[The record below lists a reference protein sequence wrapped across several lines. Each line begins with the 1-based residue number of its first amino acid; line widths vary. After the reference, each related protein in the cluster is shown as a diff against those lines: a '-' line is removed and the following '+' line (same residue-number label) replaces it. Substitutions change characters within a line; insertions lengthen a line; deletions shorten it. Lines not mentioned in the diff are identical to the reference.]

1 MPKSTYLSNKLLDL
15 PVGAVAFTAPA
26 TLYFALYTVA
36 PGAGGGGTEV
46 SGGNYSRAAVTNN
59 TTNFPAA
66 TSASKTNANAIT
78 WATASA
84 SWGVVVAV
92 GVLDAASAGN
102 LLYFAT
108 ISSKTVDANDTVS
121 IPASNFTL
129 TET

>member
-15 PVGAVAFTAPA
+15 PVGAVAYTAPA
-26 TLYFALYTVA
+26 TLYFSLHTGVLTA
-36 PGAGGGGTEV
+36 AGTGTEV

-66 TSASKTNANAIT
+66 SSASKTNANAIT

-84 SWGVVVAV
+84 SWGVVQYV
-92 GVLDAASAGN
+92 GVWDASSAGN
-102 LLYFAT
+102 LLYYASIT
-108 ISSKTVDANDTVS
+108 SKTVDANDTVS

-129 TET
+129 TES

>member
-1 MPKSTYLSNKLLDL
+1 MPKSTYLANKLLDL

-36 PGAGGGGTEV
+36 PGVGGGGTEV
-46 SGGNYSRAAVTNN
+46 SGGSYSRASLTNN

-66 TSASKTNANAIT
+66 TSGSKSNAAAIT
-78 WATASA
+78 WPTAAA

-92 GVLDAASAGN
+92 GVFDAASAGN

-121 IPASNFTL
+121 IPVSNFTL

>member
-15 PVGAVAFTAPA
+15 PVGGTAYTAPA

-36 PGAGGGGTEV
+36 PTAAGGGTEV
-46 SGGNYSRAAVTNN
+46 TGGNYSRAAVTNN
-59 TTNFPAA
+59 VTNFPAA
-66 TSASKTNANAIT
+66 TSASKTNAGAIT

-129 TET
+129 TES